1 MGILLKHM
9 HPHTDALTRWRLIL
23 GRRAEQVNPAFR
35 LGRRGDGSDDSDS
48 SLQSALPAGVRLTE
62 LDRALSFV
70 YDGGERF
77 GGTGDSSPYIPQW
90 LEQMRALFNQP
101 TLAMVQRDAFERTGL
116 AEMLL
121 QPEIVPQLQP
131 DVQLVTTI
139 LSLKEQ
145 IPDTVKQ
152 AARDLIRG
160 VVEQLRRKLELRVQQ
175 AVFGALQRNR
185 YSPLRSA
192 RNLDW
197 RRTLKSNLKNYLPD
211 RKTII
216 PERLYFW
223 ANEKRFRDWQIIIL
237 VDQSGSMANSAVYSS
252 IMASIFASLRVLET
266 HLVVFDT
273 SIVDLTP
280 YLNDDPVELLFNL
293 QLGGGTDIAQAV
305 AYGSG
310 LVRQPEKCIFVLV
323 TDLYEGGDA
332 NALLAQLRALRESKT
347 QVLCLLA
354 LEEGKPV
361 YNKPLARQV
370 AALDIPTFAATPDK
384 LLEVMEQILKGVRR

>member
-1 MGILLKHM
+1 MDA
-9 HPHTDALTRWRLIL
+9 PSDALVRWRLIL
-23 GRRAEQVNPAFR
+23 GSRAEQASPAFG
-35 LGRRGDGSDDSDS
+35 LRGKEEASEQLPLKSV
-48 SLQSALPAGVRLTE
+48 LPAGIALTE

-70 YDGGERF
+70 YDSHERF
-77 GGTGDSSPYIPQW
+77 GGTGDSRPYIPQW
-90 LEQMRALFNQP
+90 LEQMRALFNQS

-116 AEMLL
+116 TELLL
-121 QPEIVPQLQP
+121 QPEILPQLQP
-131 DVQLVTTI
+131 DVQLVATI

-152 AARDLIRG
+152 AARELIRG
-160 VVEQLRRKLELRVQQ
+160 VVEQLRRKLELQVVQT
-175 AVFGALQRNR
+175 VMGALQRNR
-185 YSPLRSA
+185 YSPIRSA

-197 RRTLKSNLKNYLPD
+197 RRTLKSNLKNYLPE

-223 ANEKRFRDWQIIIL
+223 ANEKRFRDWQIVIL

-252 IMASIFASLRVLET
+252 IMASIFASLSVLET

-273 SIVDLTP
+273 SVVDLTP

-305 AYGSG
+305 TYGAR
-310 LVRQPEKCIFVLV
+310 LVKRPEKCIFVLI
-323 TDLYEGGDA
+323 TDLYEGG
-332 NALLAQLRALRESKT
+332 NEQILLEQLRALREGKT

-354 LEEGKPV
+354 LEDGIPT

-370 AALDIPTFAATPDK
+370 AALDIPTFAATPNR
-384 LLEVMEQILKGVRR
+384 LLEVMEQILKGVSR

>member
-1 MGILLKHM
+1 MEL
-9 HPHTDALTRWRLIL
+9 PNDALVRWRLIL
-23 GRRAEQVNPAFR
+23 GRRAESANAAFR
-35 LGRRGDGSDDSDS
+35 LDGIDEESA
-48 SLQSALPAGVRLTE
+48 SLALPLPEGMNLTHV
-62 LDRALSFV
+62 DQMLSFV
-70 YDGGERF
+70 YDRGARV
-77 GGTGDSSPYIPQW
+77 GGTGDTAPYIPEW
-90 LEQMRALFNQP
+90 LAQMRALFNQS

-116 AEMLL
+116 AELLL
-121 QPEIVPQLQP
+121 QPEVLPHLQP
-131 DVQLVTTI
+131 DVRLVATI
-139 LSLKEQ
+139 LSLKDQ

-152 AARDLIRG
+152 TARELIRN
-160 VVEQLRRKLELRVQQ
+160 VVEQLRRKLEVQARQ

-185 YSPLRSA
+185 YSPIRSA

-197 RRTLKSNLKNYLPD
+197 RRTLKSNLKHYLPE

-223 ANEKRFRDWQIIIL
+223 ANEQRFHDWQIIIL

-252 IMASIFASLRVLET
+252 LMASIFASLSVLET

-273 SIVDLTP
+273 SVVDLTP
-280 YLNDDPVELLFNL
+280 YLNNDPVELLFTL

-305 AYGSG
+305 AYGAR
-310 LVRQPEKCIFVLV
+310 LVKRPEKCIFVLI
-323 TDLYEGGDA
+323 TDLYEGGSQQ
-332 NALLAQLRALRESKT
+332 ALLEQLRALRESKV

-354 LEEGKPV
+354 LEDGKPE

-384 LLEVMEQILKGVRR
+384 LLEVMEQILKGARR

>member
-1 MGILLKHM
+1 M
-9 HPHTDALTRWRLIL
+9 HSQNDALERWRLIL
-23 GRRAEQVNPAFR
+23 GRRAERANPAFR
-35 LGRRGDGSDDSDS
+35 LSSPSDQAEGGESD
-48 SLQSALPAGVRLTE
+48 LQRALPAGMSLTE
-62 LDRALSFV
+62 LDKALSFV

-90 LEQMRALFNQP
+90 LEQMRAMFNQS

-116 AEMLL
+116 AELLL
-121 QPEIVPQLQP
+121 QPEIMPQLQP
-131 DVQLVTTI
+131 DVQLVATI

-160 VVEQLRRKLELRVQQ
+160 VVDQLRRKLEVQVQQ
-175 AVFGALQRNR
+175 VVFGALQRNR
-185 YSPLRSA
+185 YSPIRTA

-197 RRTLKSNLKNYLPD
+197 RRTLRSNLKNYLPE

-252 IMASIFASLRVLET
+252 IMACIFASLSVLET
-266 HLVVFDT
+266 NLIVFDT

-280 YLNDDPVELLFNL
+280 YLRGDPVDLLFNL

-305 AYGSG
+305 AYGSK
-310 LVRQPEKCIFVLV
+310 LIKNPEKCIFVLI
-323 TDLYEGGDA
+323 TDLYEGGDET
-332 NALLAQLRALRESKT
+332 ALLSQLRALRESKVQT
-347 QVLCLLA
+347 LCLLA

-384 LLEVMEQILKGVRR
+384 LLEVMEQILKGARR